1 MGCVIAAYTF
11 RVNVIRM
18 HGDLDSTLRVTY
30 TCKDDSAVAGLDYE
44 MNEVRYLI

>member
-1 MGCVIAAYTF
+1 MISAYTF
-11 RVNVIRM
+11 RVHVIRM

-44 MNEVRYLI
+44 MNEVRCLV